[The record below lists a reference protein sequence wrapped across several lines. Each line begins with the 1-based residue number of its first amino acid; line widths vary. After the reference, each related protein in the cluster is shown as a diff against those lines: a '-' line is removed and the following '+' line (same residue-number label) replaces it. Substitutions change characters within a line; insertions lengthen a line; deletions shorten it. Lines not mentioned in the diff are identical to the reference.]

1 MECKIKNNMELLFS
15 LPDCDYC
22 DDPFFMDAFNLFEK
36 QRCIDADSHRM
47 DSPKSNVGQLSD
59 GILQISF
66 FEGNFKQL
74 FYYL

>member
-47 DSPKSNVGQLSD
+47 DSKKSNAGQLSD
-59 GILQISF
+59 GLLQISL
-66 FEGNFKQL
+66 FEGNFK
-74 FYYL
+74 